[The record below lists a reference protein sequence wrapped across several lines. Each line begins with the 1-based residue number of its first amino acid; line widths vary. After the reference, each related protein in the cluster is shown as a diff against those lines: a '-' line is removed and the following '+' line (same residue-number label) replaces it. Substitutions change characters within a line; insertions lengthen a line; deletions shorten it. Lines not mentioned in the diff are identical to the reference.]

1 MVVQFRAI
9 SLEIIHTPPTKT
21 DSAHHVCVCVCVR
34 ARACTCAHVNVY
46 MHAHTFIYLH
56 ACKQYNQRKIDYQ
69 LERGAWEPFEGG
81 HLREVGLKLRAY
93 LQ

>member
-21 DSAHHVCVCVCVR
+21 DSAR
-34 ARACTCAHVNVY
+34 TCAHVNVY

-56 ACKQYNQRKIDYQ
+56 ACKQYNQRKRDYR